1 MSVKIQFY
9 LEILFIIW
17 FSKIF
22 IFFPF
27 NVNLYFIFLLH
38 FFFSFFW
45 LWGRGEWVAKKVSFY
60 WGGEVNNICSLN
72 YITRLYVYV
81 WWKWKGAR
89 KKYLDSICWN
99 SLASVLRR
107 YSQSKNPPKWT
118 NSLTL
123 CIVSLTNLATSD
135 CLKSTANTYW
145 RIW

>member
-38 FFFSFFW
+38 FFFFFW

-60 WGGEVNNICSLN
+60 WGGWSEQYLQSE
-72 YITRLYVYV
+72 LYNPPLCLCMMEM
-81 WWKWKGAR
+81 KR